1 MLPDKDNDELL
12 NDLRQKLANQS
23 ALEYEE
29 KRNELNVSKNVF
41 VGAVSGIALAAVV
54 GWFVLS
60 PHYATNNVSDIPVI
74 RRPQEA
80 IKVQPE
86 DRGGMEIQNQDKT
99 VYNIIDKDNN
109 DNPVVERILP
119 PPEQPQL
126 PEINPEPE
134 TPNVFEVNV
143 EKTPEVP
150 STEKTIAE
158 ADKIIKVETAPA
170 PKIVEEPK
178 TVELPKPV
186 PVKDVKKETPKVVE
200 KVQAEVTT
208 ANAGTGPWRVQLMA
222 STNRSAVAN
231 SWKSLLN
238 KYKVLQTQPHEIE
251 TADLGAKGIFYRL
264 HAGAFAD
271 RSGAD
276 NLCKDIKAL
285 GGSCIVKK
293 K

>member
-23 ALEYEE
+23 SLEYEE

-41 VGAVSGIALAAVV
+41 IGAVSGIALAAVV

-60 PHYATNNVSDIPVI
+60 PHYAGNSVGEIPVI

-99 VYNIIDKDNN
+99 VYNIIDKEKK
-109 DNPVVERILP
+109 DNPAVERILP

-134 TPNVFEVNV
+134 NHNVFEVNV
-143 EKTPEVP
+143 NDAPTVP

-158 ADKIIKVETAPA
+158 AEEIIKVETTLASKPVEE
-170 PKIVEEPK
+170 PKIVETPKVEPIK
-178 TVELPKPV
+178 E
-186 PVKDVKKETPKVVE
+186 VKKEAPKVVE
-200 KVQAEVTT
+200 KPSADVKVT
-208 ANAGTGPWRVQLMA
+208 NATGPWRVQLMA
-222 STNRSAVAN
+222 STNRNAVSN
-231 SWKSLLN
+231 SWKSLVG
-238 KYKVLQTQPHEIE
+238 KYKVLQNQPHEIE
-251 TADLGAKGIFYRL
+251 TALRL
-264 HAGAFAD
+264 VDAI
-271 RSGAD
+271 
-276 NLCKDIKAL
+276 N
-285 GGSCIVKK
+285 
-293 K
+293 

>member
-23 ALEYEE
+23 SLEYEE

-41 VGAVSGIALAAVV
+41 IGAVSGIALAAVV

-60 PHYATNNVSDIPVI
+60 PHYAGNHTNEIPVI

-99 VYNIIDKDNN
+99 VYNIIDKENN
-109 DNPVVERILP
+109 DNPAVERILP

-134 TPNVFEVNV
+134 THNIV
-143 EKTPEVP
+143 EINAEETPTVP

-158 ADKIIKVETAPA
+158 AEEIIKVETTPA
-170 PKIVEEPK
+170 PKPVEEPK
-178 TVELPKPV
+178 VV
-186 PVKDVKKETPKVVE
+186 ETPKAEPIKEAKQETPKTIE
-200 KVQAEVTT
+200 KKQAEISSSNT
-208 ANAGTGPWRVQLMA
+208 TGPWRVQLMA

-231 SWKSLLN
+231 SWKSLTG
-238 KYKVLQTQPHEIE
+238 KYKILQNQPHEIE

-264 HAGAFAD
+264 HAGAFTD

-276 NLCKDIKAL
+276 NLCKEIKAL

>member
-1 MLPDKDNDELL
+1 MLSDKNNDELL

-23 ALEYEE
+23 TLEYEE

-41 VGAVSGIALAAVV
+41 IGAVSGVALAAVV

-60 PHYATNNVSDIPVI
+60 PHYTGNNNHDIPVI

-86 DRGGMEIQNQDKT
+86 DRGGMEILNQDKT
-99 VYNIIDKDNN
+99 VYNIIDKEK
-109 DNPVVERILP
+109 DNPTVERILP
-119 PPEQPQL
+119 PPEEPQL
-126 PEINPEPE
+126 PEINPAIEE
-134 TPNVFEVNV
+134 ANIVEVVAEEEN
-143 EKTPEVP
+143 TTVP

-158 ADKIIKVETAPA
+158 AEEIIKIET
-170 PKIVEEPK
+170 
-178 TVELPKPV
+178 TPKPQTV
-186 PVKDVKKETPKVVE
+186 ETPKVVVE
-200 KVQAEVTT
+200 PQPEPKKEITPQAPKAENT
-208 ANAGTGPWRVQLMA
+208 ATNSSNTTGPWRIQLMA
-222 STNRSAVAN
+222 STNRNAVAD
-231 SWKSLLN
+231 SWKSLTT
-238 KYKVLQTQPHEIE
+238 KYKVLQNQPHEIE
-251 TADLGAKGIFYRL
+251 TADLGAKGTFYRL

-271 RSGAD
+271 RAGAD

>member
-23 ALEYEE
+23 SLEYEE

-60 PHYATNNVSDIPVI
+60 PHYAGNNVSDIPVI

-99 VYNIIDKDNN
+99 VYNIIDKENN
-109 DNPVVERILP
+109 DNPAVERILP

-134 TPNVFEVNV
+134 TPNVFEVNA
-143 EKTPEVP
+143 EPAPAVP
-150 STEKTIAE
+150 STAKTIAE
-158 ADKIIKVETAPA
+158 AEEIIKVETAPA
-170 PKIVEEPK
+170 PKTVTEPK
-178 TVELPKPV
+178 VAEAPKAE
-186 PVKDVKKETPKVVE
+186 PVKEVKKEAPKVVE
-200 KVQAEVTT
+200 KVQAEV
-208 ANAGTGPWRVQLMA
+208 AVSDAVTGPWRVQLMA

-231 SWKSLLN
+231 SWKSLTG

-264 HAGAFAD
+264 HAGAFANRD
-271 RSGAD
+271 GAD
-276 NLCKDIKAL
+276 NLCKEIKSL